1 MIVWRR
7 VIVPVLFVLVLGAA
21 ALALMKI
28 AFLPDTASAEPTGPS
43 AGVAEPVVAVAR
55 GSLVNELELD
65 GSIAR
70 DDAYPVRSATDGV
83 VTAVHVADGDTVQQ
97 GQLLVTVK
105 QNDPVRTVTIVAP
118 EAGEISELA
127 LMKGQASSIGGEVLT
142 LTPARHHVLATVEP
156 AQLYRLVNT
165 PSEATVTINGG
176 PAPFACTGVRVQIA
190 EDGTASVR
198 CAVPADQT
206 VFAGLPVSLALALG
220 KVDDA
225 LVVPVTAVKGG
236 AGSGVVWVEAGEGG
250 EPEERKVTLG
260 VNDGEQ
266 VEVLDGLAEGD
277 SIRQFVPGFAVPVQ
291 EQCYDDGAGG
301 EFCETGTS
309 W

>member
-1 MIVWRR
+1 MVVWRR
-7 VIVPVLFVLVLGAA
+7 IVLPVLFLVVLGAA

-28 AFLPDTASAEPTGPS
+28 AFLPDTASAESAGPS
-43 AGVAEPVVAVAR
+43 AGVADPVIPVAR
-55 GSLVNELELD
+55 GSLVNELDLD
-65 GSIAR
+65 GSVAR
-70 DDAYPVRSATDGV
+70 DEEYAVRSATDGV

-97 GQLLVTVK
+97 GQLLVTIK
-105 QNDPVRTVTIVAP
+105 QNDPVRTVTLVAP
-118 EAGEISELA
+118 EAGEVSDLA
-127 LMKGQASSIGGEVLT
+127 VVKGQGSTIGGEMLT
-142 LTPARHHVLATVEP
+142 LTPARHHVLATIKP
-156 AQLYRLVNT
+156 AQLYRLVGA
-165 PSEATVTINGG
+165 PSEATVTITGG
-176 PAPFACTGVRVQIA
+176 PAPFACSGVRVQIA

-206 VFAGLPVSLALALG
+206 VFAGLPASLALALG

-225 LVVPVTAVKGG
+225 LVIPVTAVKGG
-236 AGSGVVWVEAGEGG
+236 AGSGVVWVDAGDGT

-301 EFCETGTS
+301 EICESGTS

>member
-1 MIVWRR
+1 MVVWRR
-7 VIVPVLFVLVLGAA
+7 VILPVLFLVVLGAA

-28 AFLPDTASAEPTGPS
+28 AFLPDTASAEPSGPS
-43 AGVAEPVVAVAR
+43 AGVTEPVTAVAR
-55 GSLVNELELD
+55 GSLVNELDLE

-70 DDAYPVRSATDGV
+70 DEEYVVRSATDGV
-83 VTAVHVADGDTVQQ
+83 VTGVHVADGDTVQQ
-97 GQLLVTVK
+97 GQLLVTIK
-105 QNDPVRTVTIVAP
+105 QNDPVRSIQLVAP
-118 EAGEISELA
+118 EAGEISDLA
-127 LMKGQASSIGGEVLT
+127 LLKGQASTIGGEVLT
-142 LTPARHHVLATVEP
+142 LTPARHHVLATVKPE
-156 AQLYRLVNT
+156 QLYRLVNAPT
-165 PSEATVTINGG
+165 EATVTITGG

-206 VFAGLPVSLALALG
+206 VFAGLPVSLALGLG

-225 LVVPVTAVKGG
+225 LVIPVTAVKGG
-236 AGSGVVWVEAGEGG
+236 AGSGVVWVDAGDGAD
-250 EPEERKVTLG
+250 PEERKVTLG

-301 EFCETGTS
+301 EICESGTS

>member
-1 MIVWRR
+1 MVVWRR
-7 VIVPVLFVLVLGAA
+7 VILPVLFLVVLGAA

-28 AFLPDTASAEPTGPS
+28 AFLPDTASAEPIGPS
-43 AGVAEPVVAVAR
+43 AGVTEPVTAVAR
-55 GSLVNELELD
+55 GSLVNELDLE

-70 DDAYPVRSATDGV
+70 DEEYVVRSATDGV
-83 VTAVHVADGDTVQQ
+83 VTGVHVADGDTVQQ
-97 GQLLVTVK
+97 GQLLVTIK
-105 QNDPVRTVTIVAP
+105 QNDPVRSIQLVAP
-118 EAGEISELA
+118 EAGEVSDLA
-127 LMKGQASSIGGEVLT
+127 LLKGQASTIGGGVLT
-142 LTPARHHVLATVEP
+142 LTPARHHVLATVKP
-156 AQLYRLVNT
+156 AQLYRLVNAPT
-165 PSEATVTINGG
+165 EATVAITGG

-206 VFAGLPVSLALALG
+206 VFAGLPASLALALG

-225 LVVPVTAVKGG
+225 LVIPVTAVKGG
-236 AGSGVVWVEAGEGG
+236 AGTGVVWVDAGDGAD
-250 EPEERKVTLG
+250 PEERKVTLG

-266 VEVLDGLAEGD
+266 AEVLDGLAEGE

-301 EFCETGTS
+301 EICESGTS